1 MEEAE
6 VGSKPVF
13 CESLPPIRSVWSMY
27 DLVLVIYTKRNLY
40 TFTLY
45 SLLLRIGHLFPRP
58 VMGGWCKMS
67 RLLKHLFQ
75 TVDG

>member
-13 CESLPPIRSVWSMY
+13 CESLPPIRSVWSLY
-27 DLVLVIYTKRNLY
+27 DLVLVIYTKGNLY
-40 TFTLY
+40 TFTLN
-45 SLLLRIGHLFPRP
+45 SLSLRIGNLFPRP
-58 VMGGWCKMS
+58 VMVGWCKMS
-67 RLLKHLFQ
+67 RLLEHLFQ

>member
-1 MEEAE
+1 
-6 VGSKPVF
+6 
-13 CESLPPIRSVWSMY
+13 MY

-40 TFTLY
+40 TFPLY

-58 VMGGWCKMS
+58 VMGDWCKMS
-67 RLLKHLFQ
+67 RLLKRLFQ

>member
-13 CESLPPIRSVWSMY
+13 CESLLPIRSVWSLY
-27 DLVLVIYTKRNLY
+27 DLVLVIYTKGDLY

-45 SLLLRIGHLFPRP
+45 SLLSRIGHLFSRP
-58 VMGGWCKMS
+58 VMGGWCKMAS
-67 RLLKHLFQ
+67 WLKDLFQ
-75 TVDG
+75 TAGG